1 LPFLLAGIPCYYSN
15 DGFLGEVSFMK
26 SFVIACLAAVVVAII
41 SGVVLNNLNESAA
54 EAFSTTAV
62 RLGA

>member
-1 LPFLLAGIPCYYSN
+1 
-15 DGFLGEVSFMK
+15 MK